1 MKIETRAQ
9 GFRTTTALSANVER
23 EVRKS
28 LSVVRRRPEAVL
40 ASLSDVNGPRGGDD
54 KRCQLR
60 GRLPR
65 AGEVV
70 ASAAHADMY
79 QAIAQAADRFRRAL
93 VRRGGHRQTSRR
105 RRIQA

>member
-9 GFRTTTALSANVER
+9 GFRTTMALSAHVER

-28 LSVVRRRPEAVL
+28 LSGVRPRPDAVL

-60 GRLPR
+60 GRRPR

-93 VRRGGHRQTSRR
+93 VHRSDHRQTSRR